1 MAKLDLKSLLL
12 PYGMHT
18 IKAKAKGTGYT
29 DSEFSN
35 AVNYESKPICV
46 YYNSTTMRI
55 INCRAVA
62 TQYNIYNEAGELLTT
77 MAYSGEDGGY
87 IDVDVASLGLTAGEH
102 TYLYCEAVVG
112 GTSYASDMLP
122 FWYGESYILGVSDL
136 YASATACT
144 RTDDATELT
153 WVMTDNEISSDFDN
167 YFPYNKMQKV
177 TIGDNEFVYV
187 PMMYWRLGY
196 NDDGYLTDVA
206 VSPVEMDAGDNQVIA
221 RSDAFY
227 YGAYG
232 ASLENSVMKS
242 KSGVSR
248 RYNSSRANFRT
259 YAENNGANY
268 HLIDALHTRILELL
282 WLIEFA
288 DKNSENIMWGYT
300 NYGGACGETDT
311 LTQPS
316 GQLASQGRMRW
327 RYIEDFIGNGW
338 EFFDGITGA
347 FATSDVEKYGDTN
360 EGKQWASASVGG
372 SYIMA
377 LGSIEGENP
386 LLLVPLK
393 GGGSASTYFCDYYYV
408 TYSPTTPYVAYRG
421 RFNSGTNFGLFF
433 WVVNYGVSGTNYYV
447 GSRLLYLP

>member
-62 TQYNIYNEAGELLTT
+62 TQYNIYSEAGELLTT
-77 MAYSGEDGGY
+77 MAYSGEDGGH

-112 GTSYASDMLP
+112 GTSYASDKIP
-122 FWYGESYILGVSDL
+122 FWYGENYILGVSDL

-167 YFPYNKMQKV
+167 YFPYNKMKKV

-206 VSPVEMDAGDNQVIA
+206 VSPVEMEAGDNQVIA

-232 ASLENSVMKS
+232 ASVSSSVMKS
-242 KSGVSR
+242 KSGASR
-248 RYNSSRANFRT
+248 QYNVTRANFRT

-300 NYGGACGETDT
+300 SYGGACGATDT

-327 RYIEDFIGNGW
+327 RYIEDFIGNGF

-360 EGKQWASASVGG
+360 EGKQWASATMSGQ
-372 SYIMA
+372 YISA
-377 LGSIEGENP
+377 LGSVEGENP

-408 TYSPTTPYVAYRG
+408 TYSTTTPYVAYRG
-421 RFNSGTNFGLFF
+421 RSNASANYGLFY
-433 WVVNYGVSGTNYYV
+433 WGVSSGGSYAANSI

>member
-87 IDVDVASLGLTAGEH
+87 IDVDVASLGLTSGEH
-102 TYLYCEAVVG
+102 NKLYCEAVVG
-112 GTSYASDMLP
+112 GNTYASDILP

-136 YASATACT
+136 YVSATACT

-167 YFPYNKMQKV
+167 YFPYSKMKKV

-206 VSPVEMDAGDNQVIA
+206 VSPVEMEAGDNQVIA

-232 ASLENSVMKS
+232 ASVSSSVMKS

-248 RYNSSRANFRT
+248 QYNNTRANFRT

-268 HLIDALHTRILELL
+268 HLIDVLHTRILELL

-300 NYGGACGETDT
+300 SYGGACGATDT

-316 GQLASQGRMRW
+316 GQIASQGRMRW

-347 FATSDVEKYGDTN
+347 FVTSDVEKYGDTN
-360 EGKQWASASVGG
+360 EGVQWVNSGRSN
-372 SYIMA
+372 YYLTA
-377 LGSIEGENP
+377 LGSLDGENP
-386 LLLVPLK
+386 LLLVPM
-393 GGGSASTYFCDYYYV
+393 GGSGSSSTYFCDS
-408 TYSPTTPYVAYRG
+408 YSVNYSTTTPYVAYRG
-421 RFNSGTNFGLFF
+421 RGNAGTGCGLFY
-433 WVVNYGVSGTNYYV
+433 WYVSSSVSSTGSSI

>member
-35 AVNYESKPICV
+35 AVSYESKPICV

-62 TQYNIYNEAGELLTT
+62 TQYNVYNEAGTLLTT
-77 MAYSGEDGGY
+77 IAYSGEDGGY
-87 IDVDVASLGLTAGEH
+87 IDVDVTSLGFTSGEH
-102 TYLYCEAVVG
+102 NKVYCEAVVG
-112 GTSYASDMLP
+112 GNTYASDVLT
-122 FWYGESYILGVSDL
+122 FWYGENYILGVSDL
-136 YASATACT
+136 FASTTACT

-196 NDDGYLTDVA
+196 DDDGCLTDVA
-206 VSPVEMDAGDNQVIA
+206 VSPVEMEAGINQVVVQ
-221 RSDAFY
+221 SDAFY

-232 ASLENSVMKS
+232 ASLSGSVMKS
-242 KSGVSR
+242 KSGMSR
-248 RYNSSRANFRT
+248 KYYTRRGNFRT

-268 HLIDALHTRILELL
+268 HLIDVLHTRILELL

-288 DKNSENIMWGYT
+288 DKNHENIMYGLPS
-300 NYGGACGETDT
+300 YGGACGATDA

-327 RYIEDFIGNGW
+327 RYIEDFIGNGA

-347 FATSDVEKYGDTN
+347 FVTSDVEKYGDTN
-360 EGKQWASASVGG
+360 EGTQWASENVSGTF
-372 SYIMA
+372 IKA
-377 LGSIEGENP
+377 LGSVEGENP
-386 LLLVPLK
+386 LLLVPKLS
-393 GGGSASTYFCDYYYV
+393 GGSSSTYYCDCCTV
-408 TYSPTTPYVAYRG
+408 TYSETTPYVAFRG
-421 RFNSGTNFGLFF
+421 RAGSGTSFGLFY
-433 WVVNYGVSGTNYYV
+433 WVVNNNTSYADGANS
-447 GSRLLYLP
+447 SRLLYLP

>member
-35 AVNYESKPICV
+35 AVSYESKPICV

-55 INCRAVA
+55 INCRAAA
-62 TQYNIYNEAGELLTT
+62 TQYNIYNEEGTILTT
-77 MAYSGEDGGY
+77 IAYSGEDGGY
-87 IDVDVASLGLTAGEH
+87 IDVDVTPLGLTSGEH
-102 TYLYCEAVVG
+102 NKLYCEAVVG
-112 GTSYASDMLP
+112 GNTYTSDVLA

-144 RTDDATELT
+144 RTDDATGLT

-206 VSPVEMDAGDNQVIA
+206 VSPVEMEAGKNQVIA
-221 RSDAFY
+221 RSDEFY

-232 ASLENSVMKS
+232 ASVSSSVMKS

-248 RYNSSRANFRT
+248 QYNYTRANFRT

-268 HLIDALHTRILELL
+268 HLIDVIHTRILELL

-288 DKNSENIMWGYT
+288 DKNSENIMWGFT
-300 NYGGACGETDT
+300 SYGGACGATDT

-327 RYIEDFIGNGW
+327 RYIEDFIGNGL

-347 FATSDVEKYGDTN
+347 FVTSDVEKYGDTN
-360 EGKQWASASVGG
+360 EGTQWASASVSN
-372 SYIMA
+372 SYIKA
-377 LGSIEGENP
+377 LGSVEGENP
-386 LLLVPLK
+386 LLLVPKL
-393 GGGSASTYFCDYYYV
+393 GGGSSSTYFCDNYYL
-408 TYSPTTPYVAYRG
+408 TYSTTTPYVAYRG
-421 RFNSGTNFGLFF
+421 RSHSNTTYGLFY
-433 WVVNYGVSGTNYYV
+433 WNVVNSVSYTIYYV

>member
-62 TQYNIYNEAGELLTT
+62 TQYNIYSEAGELLTT
-77 MAYSGEDGGY
+77 MAYSGEDGGH

-112 GTSYASDMLP
+112 GTSYASDKIP
-122 FWYGESYILGVSDL
+122 FWYGENYILGVSDL

-167 YFPYNKMQKV
+167 YFPYNKMRKV

-206 VSPVEMDAGDNQVIA
+206 VSPVEMEAGDNQVIA

-232 ASLENSVMKS
+232 ASLENSVLKS

-259 YAENNGANY
+259 SAENNGANY

-300 NYGGACGETDT
+300 NYNGACGETDT

-327 RYIEDFIGNGW
+327 RYIEDFIGNGY

-347 FATSDVEKYGDTN
+347 FVTSDVEKYGDTN

-408 TYSPTTPYVAYRG
+408 IYSPTTPYVAYRG
-421 RFNSGTNFGLFF
+421 RNGTSTINGLFS
-433 WVVNYGVSGTNYYV
+433 WNVYYDASV
-447 GSRLLYLP
+447 ANPAIGSRLLYLP

>member
-62 TQYNIYNEAGELLTT
+62 TQYNIYNEAEELLTT

-112 GTSYASDMLP
+112 GTSYASDKIP
-122 FWYGESYILGVSDL
+122 FWYGENYILGVSDL

-167 YFPYNKMQKV
+167 YFPYNKMKKV

-187 PMMYWRLGY
+187 PLMYWRLGY

-206 VSPVEMDAGDNQVIA
+206 VSPVEMEAGDNQVIA

-232 ASLENSVMKS
+232 ASVSSSVMKS
-242 KSGVSR
+242 KSGASR
-248 RYNSSRANFRT
+248 QYNITRANFRT

-300 NYGGACGETDT
+300 SYGGACGATDT
-311 LTQPS
+311 LIQPS

-360 EGKQWASASVGG
+360 EGKQWASATVSS

-393 GGGSASTYFCDYYYV
+393 GGGSSSTYFCDNYYLN
-408 TYSPTTPYVAYRG
+408 YSTTTPSVAYRG
-421 RFNSGTNFGLFF
+421 RSNPGANYGLFF
-433 WVVNYGVSGTNYYV
+433 WGVDISVSYAYNGI

>member
-12 PYGMHT
+12 PYGIHT

-35 AVNYESKPICV
+35 AVNYESKPFCV

-77 MAYSGEDGGY
+77 IAYSGEDGGY
-87 IDVDVASLGLTAGEH
+87 IDVDVTSLGLTAGEH
-102 TYLYCEAVVG
+102 NYLYCEAVVG
-112 GTSYASDMLP
+112 GNTYASDKIA

-144 RTDDATELT
+144 RTDDATGLT

-177 TIGDNEFVYV
+177 TIGDNAFVYV

-196 NDDGYLTDVA
+196 DANGYLTDVA
-206 VSPVEMDAGDNQVIA
+206 VSPVEMKAGDNQVIA

-232 ASLENSVMKS
+232 ASVSSSVMKS

-248 RYNSSRANFRT
+248 QYSYTRADFRT
-259 YAENNGANY
+259 YAKNNGANY

-300 NYGGACGETDT
+300 SYGGACGATDT

-327 RYIEDFIGNGW
+327 RYIEDFIGNGL

-347 FATSDVEKYGDTN
+347 FVTSDVEKYGDTN
-360 EGKQWASASVGG
+360 EGKQWASASASGE
-372 SYIMA
+372 YITA
-377 LGSIEGENP
+377 LGSVEGENP

-393 GGGSASTYFCDYYYV
+393 YGGSSSTYFCDIYYV
-408 TYSPTTPYVAYRG
+408 TYSTTPYVAFRG
-421 RFNSGTNFGLFF
+421 RYNTGANYGLFC
-433 WVVNYGVSGTNYYV
+433 WYVRNGVSYTSNYV

>member
-62 TQYNIYNEAGELLTT
+62 TQYNIYSEAGELLTT
-77 MAYSGEDGGY
+77 MAYSGEDGGH

-112 GTSYASDMLP
+112 GTSYASDKIP
-122 FWYGESYILGVSDL
+122 FWYGENYILGVSDL

-167 YFPYNKMQKV
+167 YFPYNKMKKV

-206 VSPVEMDAGDNQVIA
+206 VSPVEMEAGDNQVIA

-232 ASLENSVMKS
+232 ASVSSSVMKS
-242 KSGVSR
+242 KSGASR
-248 RYNSSRANFRT
+248 QYNVTRANFRT

-300 NYGGACGETDT
+300 SYGGACGATDT

-327 RYIEDFIGNGW
+327 RYIEDFIGNGF

-360 EGKQWASASVGG
+360 EGKQWASATMSGQ
-372 SYIMA
+372 YISA
-377 LGSIEGENP
+377 LGSVEGENP

-408 TYSPTTPYVAYRG
+408 TYSTTTPYVACRG
-421 RFNSGTNFGLFF
+421 RDYTSANRGLFF
-433 WVVNYGVSGTNYYV
+433 WNVTSGVSNASSNI

>member
-62 TQYNIYNEAGELLTT
+62 TQYNIYSEAGELLTT
-77 MAYSGEDGGY
+77 MAYSGEDGGH

-112 GTSYASDMLP
+112 GTSYASDKIP
-122 FWYGESYILGVSDL
+122 FWYGENYILGVSDL

-167 YFPYNKMQKV
+167 YFPYNKMKKV

-206 VSPVEMDAGDNQVIA
+206 VSPVEMEAGDNQVIA

-232 ASLENSVMKS
+232 ASVSSSVMKS
-242 KSGVSR
+242 KSGASR
-248 RYNSSRANFRT
+248 QYNVTRANFRT

-300 NYGGACGETDT
+300 SYGGACGATDT

-327 RYIEDFIGNGW
+327 RYIEDFIGNGF

-347 FATSDVEKYGDTN
+347 FVTSDVEKYGDTN
-360 EGKQWASASVGG
+360 EGVQWVNSGRSN
-372 SYIMA
+372 YYLTA
-377 LGSIEGENP
+377 LGSLDGENP
-386 LLLVPLK
+386 LLLVPM
-393 GGGSASTYFCDYYYV
+393 GGSGSSSTYFCDS
-408 TYSPTTPYVAYRG
+408 YSVNYSTTTPYVAYRG
-421 RFNSGTNFGLFF
+421 RSHTYTYYGLFY
-433 WVVNYGVSGTNYYV
+433 WYVDHGVSYTNTCV